1 MKALLASIPNAVT
14 NDHLV
19 GLTENTITEYFDRVF
34 MGLVDVGPEEDN
46 FIWIDGTPIIFD
58 NFETGYISD
67 QGMVLDGIIQKV
79 SK

>member
-34 MGLVDVGPEEDN
+34 IYGSGGC
-46 FIWIDGTPIIFD
+46 WT
-58 NFETGYISD
+58 
-67 QGMVLDGIIQKV
+67 
-79 SK
+79 

>member
-1 MKALLASIPNAVT
+1 MTTWLALRKTL
-14 NDHLV
+14 LR
-19 GLTENTITEYFDRVF
+19 NTLIEYLY